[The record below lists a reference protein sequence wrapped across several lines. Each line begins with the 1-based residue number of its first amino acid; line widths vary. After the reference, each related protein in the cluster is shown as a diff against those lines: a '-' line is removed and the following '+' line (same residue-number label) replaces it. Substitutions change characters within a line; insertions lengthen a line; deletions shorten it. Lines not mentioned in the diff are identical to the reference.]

1 MHIQDL
7 ILLVIGREHE
17 KKLHGRATLQKK
29 LYFLS
34 ALKKTDLGFGPH
46 YYGPYSSSV
55 AHNLDILVS
64 CRFLREITES
74 YSRDRSVL
82 GEFRRH
88 TYFWSDDSET
98 VMNEIKQENGYTEW
112 EEVLRMLNSHPL
124 ASDFNTLSIAAKT
137 HYIANRQGKAT
148 AEHIRETAVGYDWD
162 INEPQIQD
170 VLSLLEALSL
180 ISVGETA

>member
-7 ILLVIGREHE
+7 ILLVIGSEHE

-55 AHNLDILVS
+55 AHNLDILVN

-98 VMNEIKQENGYTEW
+98 VMNEIKQENGYAEW
-112 EEVLRMLNSHPL
+112 EEALGMLIATPWRVISTRSQSRRKPIILPTGKEKPLPNKFGKPLSDMTGISMSRGFRMCCHFLKR
-124 ASDFNTLSIAAKT
+124 F
-137 HYIANRQGKAT
+137 R
-148 AEHIRETAVGYDWD
+148 
-162 INEPQIQD
+162 
-170 VLSLLEALSL
+170 
-180 ISVGETA
+180 